1 MSKYKILKE
10 YEQCLMYIDDILKK
24 SGTTTNIDLER
35 VGKILFGYK
44 FLGVFSAEEFP
55 KRIYDGEMFII
66 NNKSSK
72 QRGEHWISFIKSSKN
87 KDHKSRLY
95 GYDTYNRDIKKLN
108 PYFKHK
114 KFVNAN
120 SDRDES
126 FSEKDCGQR
135 SLAYLVLFSKYGDK
149 CINII

>member
-1 MSKYKILKE
+1 
-10 YEQCLMYIDDILKK
+10 
-24 SGTTTNIDLER
+24 
-35 VGKILFGYK
+35 
-44 FLGVFSAEEFP
+44 
-55 KRIYDGEMFII
+55 MFII

-72 QRGEHWISFIKSSKN
+72 QGKGEHWISFIKSSKN

-114 KFVNAN
+114 RFINAN

-135 SLAYLVLFSKYGDK
+135 SLSFIVLFSKYGDK
-149 CINII
+149 CIGVI